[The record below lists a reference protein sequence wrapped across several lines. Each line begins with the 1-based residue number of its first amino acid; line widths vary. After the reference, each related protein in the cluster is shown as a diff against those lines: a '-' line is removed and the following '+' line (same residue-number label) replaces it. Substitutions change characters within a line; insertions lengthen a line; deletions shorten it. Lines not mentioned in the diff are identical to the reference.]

1 MSQEAIFGELS
12 FRNATDK
19 DRDDIV
25 EAFFTYMMQGNW
37 SLLLNV
43 LLELK

>member
-1 MSQEAIFGELS
+1 MSQEAIFGELY

-25 EAFFTYMMQGNW
+25 EAFFTYLMQGNW
-37 SLLLNV
+37 GSLLNV
-43 LLELK
+43 LLKL